1 MYMRR
6 SSEGRCTMA
15 ISRAHGSG
23 GREYIDSISL
33 IPDSLVERKQHVA
46 AVEHNGSRAEPGR

>member
-1 MYMRR
+1 
-6 SSEGRCTMA
+6 MA